1 MKTNFG
7 YITPVPQN
15 TDMIDIVLSKTQR
28 QTPTV
33 VHPQYNIVRIRKF
46 YMAKVKKANI
56 EFSARFSTIL
66 EEFPRLE
73 DIHPFYADLI
83 NVLYDRDHYKL
94 ALGHINASKKVVD
107 NVGKEFIKLL
117 KYADSPYRCK
127 QLKRAA
133 LGRMASCCK
142 KLDKTLKY
150 LEEVRQH
157 IGRLPTIDPN
167 TRSLLICG
175 FPNVGKS
182 SFINKISRA
191 DVEVQPYAFTT
202 KSLYVGHFD
211 YNYLT
216 WQVIDTPGILD
227 HELEDRNT
235 IEMLS
240 ITALAHIKAV
250 VLYFFDLSNTC
261 GHTIKEQIS
270 LFNTLSP
277 LLDSKIVIVLSKA
290 DIVRLDNIED
300 PEDKRL
306 ITDFLRG
313 RLYVEMSNK
322 EELNVEKV
330 KQVACDILLEER
342 VDKKIENGKIK
353 DYINMITLQKTKF
366 KKEKEASLLCFN
378 EIDEI
383 PNEQERYF
391 VKDEYKYDV
400 IPEIYNGK
408 NFADFVDKDIERK
421 LNEIEEEEE
430 RMFALYNKSYDVL
443 SKEER
448 EELANIYTKIE
459 ERKIIKNL
467 GKKNK
472 VPKSK
477 KICKRSSEIV
487 PTNKRDRLPV
497 HLPKD
502 SIPDRSKEKSRFD
515 TAGYYDRKPKHF
527 FRSAWKGGR

>member
-1 MKTNFG
+1 MQKNFG

-46 YMAKVKKANI
+46 YMTKVKKANV
-56 EFSARFSTIL
+56 EFCARFSTIL

-83 NVLYDRDHYKL
+83 NVLYDKDHYKL
-94 ALGHINASKKVVD
+94 ALGHINASKKVVEG
-107 NVGKEFIKLL
+107 VGKEFIKLL

-157 IGRLPTIDPN
+157 IGRLPSIDPN

-290 DIVRLDNIED
+290 DIVKLENIED
-300 PEDKRL
+300 LEDKNL
-306 ITDFLRG
+306 ITEFLKG
-313 RLYVEMSNK
+313 KTFVEMSNK
-322 EELNVEKV
+322 EEINVEKV
-330 KQVACDILLEER
+330 KQVACDILLNER
-342 VDKKIENGKIK
+342 VDKKVENGRIK
-353 DYINMITLQKTKF
+353 DYINMITMQKTKY
-366 KKEKEASLLCFN
+366 KKEKEESKLCFT
-378 EIDEI
+378 EIEEL

-391 VKDEYKYDV
+391 VNDEYKYDV

-408 NFADFVDKDIERK
+408 NFSDFVDKDIESK
-421 LNEIEEEEE
+421 LNEIELEEEK
-430 RMFALYNKSYDVL
+430 MFALYNKSYDVL
-443 SKEER
+443 SKDER
-448 EELANIYTKIE
+448 EDLAKIYDKIE
-459 ERKIIKNL
+459 ERKLIKNL

-477 KICKRSSEIV
+477 KLTKKNTAIV
-487 PTNKRDRLPV
+487 PATTRDKLPA
-497 HLPKD
+497 HLPKEF
-502 SIPDRSKEKSRFD
+502 IPDKSKEKSRFD
-515 TAGYYDRKPKHF
+515 TAGYYDKKPKHYYM
-527 FRSAWKGGR
+527 SSWKGGR